1 MNWIRPR
8 NKIRLTW
15 HISKQSKNG
24 RHSAWRHGILRAEQL
39 AFAIWRPLATAI
51 QSNGASQ
58 LIKSKYKFALARNC
72 TFQAP
77 EFEPVVA
84 APAQLLRDMI
94 GARLEGREVPSSIAE
109 DIGDVHRMSRIAL
122 VGSIFVA
129 VLFLVCV
136 GFFIARRPVSPQPNR
151 TSQQAPSPAA
161 PTPSP
166 SEQRPAAVPTPPP
179 VKITAAPSAAPAT
192 VHPAGAH
199 FTVDSGLFQDRN
211 NAETLAARIPK
222 QYKTEITPL
231 TVRGKKLYRVRT
243 TVPSESDA
251 NTLAANLARD
261 LHLQARITP
270 IHQP

>member
-1 MNWIRPR
+1 
-8 NKIRLTW
+8 
-15 HISKQSKNG
+15 
-24 RHSAWRHGILRAEQL
+24 
-39 AFAIWRPLATAI
+39 
-51 QSNGASQ
+51 
-58 LIKSKYKFALARNC
+58 
-72 TFQAP
+72 
-77 EFEPVVA
+77 
-84 APAQLLRDMI
+84 
-94 GARLEGREVPSSIAE
+94 
-109 DIGDVHRMSRIAL
+109 MSRIAL

-151 TSQQAPSPAA
+151 TSQQAPPPAA

-166 SEQRPAAVPTPPP
+166 SEQHPAAVPTPPP

-251 NTLAANLARD
+251 KVLAANLARD